1 MGTGYERNEDIETAD
16 KAHVPFDVGAASCVD
31 LYEAVSGPLAA
42 PFSSLELLINEALV
56 VGVVGW
62 AVRAVSAA
70 LLSRLLHSPQ
80 PACVLT

>member
-1 MGTGYERNEDIETAD
+1 MGTGYERNEDIGTAD
-16 KAHVPFDVGAASCVD
+16 KAHAPFGVGAASCVD

-56 VGVVGW
+56 VGVVG
-62 AVRAVSAA
+62 RAVSAA

-80 PACVLT
+80 PACVLA

>member
-1 MGTGYERNEDIETAD
+1 MGTGYECNEDIETAD
-16 KAHVPFDVGAASCVD
+16 KAHVPFGVGAASCVD

-56 VGVVGW
+56 VGVVG
-62 AVRAVSAA
+62 RAVSAA